1 MKEAQIEMK
10 KRLETIQA
18 EVKVKAEVTEI
29 KATQTELKAEVN
41 EMKKAQT
48 KIETDVSEMK

>member
-1 MKEAQIEMK
+1 MKEAQTEMK
-10 KRLETIQA
+10 KRLQTIQA

-29 KATQTELKAEVN
+29 KAEVI

-48 KIETDVSEMK
+48 KIETDVS

>member
-18 EVKVKAEVTEI
+18 EAKVKAEVTEI
-29 KATQTELKAEVN
+29 KAEVN
-41 EMKKAQT
+41 EMKKAQA